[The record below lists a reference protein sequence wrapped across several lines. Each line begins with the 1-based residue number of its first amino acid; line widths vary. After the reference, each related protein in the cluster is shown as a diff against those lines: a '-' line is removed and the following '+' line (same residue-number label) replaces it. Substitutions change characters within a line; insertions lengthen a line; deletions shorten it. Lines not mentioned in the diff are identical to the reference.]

1 MVVPDSYIK
10 RVTSTIP
17 FGYELSDIEGYLQPV
32 DDQIDNLS
40 LVVSMI
46 KNKPYNILLN
56 SKFFKIKVLSGN
68 KKKS

>member
-32 DDQIDNLS
+32 NDQIDNLS

-46 KNKPYNILLN
+46 KNKEASLQEGCDWL
-56 SKFFKIKVLSGN
+56 KQVGA
-68 KKKS
+68 